1 MKKYIKKILV
11 IICCFL
17 AVSVSAQVGIG
28 TSNPDAAAAL
38 EVSSTSKG
46 LLPPRMTALQRNAI
60 LNPPAGLLI
69 WCTDCGDY
77 GELQVFNGSA
87 YTNIIG
93 GSRSLTDG
101 NNQLGVDLDGEA
113 ADDRC
118 GMSVSLSNDGSI
130 LAIGADQNDGNGANS
145 GHVRVYQYSSGT
157 WTQLG
162 NDIDGESSGDRF
174 GYSVSLSS
182 DGSKLA
188 VGAFQNDGN
197 GLDAGHVRV
206 FEYSSGSWSQ
216 IGNDIDGES
225 SGDYSGI
232 SIGLSDDGTIV
243 AIGASKNDDGGTDAG
258 HARVFEYSQNSWVQ
272 LGSDIDGE
280 NAGDGAG
287 YKVALSAN
295 GLRLA
300 IGANANDD
308 NGTDAGQVRVF
319 EYSNGSWSQMG
330 GDILGDAAGDR
341 MGYGIS
347 LSSDGLTCAVGA
359 MGNQN
364 YTGQVKVYE
373 FSSNSWNQIGSDI
386 EGEAQGDYFGFELS
400 LSSDGET
407 LIIGGYSNDGNG
419 SNSGH
424 VRVFENVNS
433 TWIQKCSDINGE
445 NAGDLFGISNAISSD
460 GTIIAVGAINNDGN
474 GSGAGHVQVY
484 NNLNGGI

>member
-1 MKKYIKKILV
+1 MIYNRKFYSF
-11 IICCFL
+11 FL
-17 AVSVSAQVGIG
+17 AFIAVLPIHAQVGIG
-28 TSNPDAAAAL
+28 TNSPDAAAAL

-46 LLPPRMTALQRNAI
+46 LLPPRMTALQRNSI
-60 LNPPAGLLI
+60 SNPPAGLLI
-69 WCTDCGDY
+69 WCADCGDH
-77 GELQVFNGSA
+77 GELQVFNGSVF
-87 YTNIIG
+87 TNIIG

-101 NNQLGVDLDGEA
+101 NNQLGADLDGEA

-130 LAIGADQNDGNGANS
+130 LAVGADQNDGNGANS
-145 GHVRVYQYSSGT
+145 GHVRVFQFSSGT
-157 WTQLG
+157 WAQLG

-174 GYSVSLSS
+174 GYSVSLSG

-188 VGAFQNDGN
+188 VGAFQNGGN
-197 GLDAGHVRV
+197 GSDAGHVRV

-232 SIGLSDDGTIV
+232 SIGLSDYGTIV
-243 AIGASKNDDGGTDAG
+243 AIGASKNDDGGADAG
-258 HARVFEYSQNSWVQ
+258 HVRVFEYSQNSWVQ

-287 YKVALSAN
+287 YKVSLSSN
-295 GLRLA
+295 GSRIA
-300 IGANANDD
+300 IGANGNDD
-308 NGTDAGQVRVF
+308 NGTEAGQVRVF
-319 EYSNGSWSQMG
+319 EYLSGSWSQMG
-330 GDILGDAAGDR
+330 SDILGDAAGDK
-341 MGYGIS
+341 MGYGVS

-364 YTGQVKVYE
+364 YAGQVKVYE
-373 FSSNSWNQIGSDI
+373 FVSNSWNQIGSDI
-386 EGEAQGDYFGFELS
+386 EGEGQGDNFGFQLS
-400 LSSDGET
+400 LSSDGEI
-407 LIIGGYSNDGNG
+407 LIVGGYSNDGNG
-419 SNSGH
+419 SSSGH

-433 TWIQKCSDINGE
+433 TWIQKCSDIDGE
-445 NAGDLFGISNAISSD
+445 NSGDLFGISNAISSD
-460 GTIIAVGAINNDGN
+460 GTIIAVGAIGNDGN

>member
-1 MKKYIKKILV
+1 MNCKRTFYSFFL
-11 IICCFL
+11 CFVAAL
-17 AVSVSAQVGIG
+17 PIHAQVGIG
-28 TSNPDAAAAL
+28 TNSPDAAAAL

-60 LNPPAGLLI
+60 SNPPAGLLI

-77 GELQVFNGSA
+77 GELQVFNGFT

-101 NNQLGVDLDGEA
+101 NNQLGADLDGEA

-145 GHVRVYQYSSGT
+145 GHVRVFQFSSGA

-174 GYSVSLSS
+174 GYSVSLSG

-188 VGAFQNDGN
+188 VSAFQNDGT
-197 GLDAGHVRV
+197 GSDAGHVRV
-206 FEYSSGSWSQ
+206 FEYSSGSWVQ
-216 IGNDIDGES
+216 LGNDIDGES

-243 AIGASKNDDGGTDAG
+243 AIGASNNDDGGTDAG
-258 HARVFEYSQNSWVQ
+258 HARVFEYSQGSWVQ
-272 LGSDIDGE
+272 LGSDIDGN

-287 YKVALSAN
+287 YKVALSSN
-295 GLRLA
+295 GSRLA
-300 IGANANDD
+300 IGANGNDD
-308 NGTDAGQVRVF
+308 NGTEAGQVRVF
-319 EYSNGSWSQMG
+319 EYSSGSWSQMG
-330 GDILGDAAGDR
+330 SDILGDAAGDK
-341 MGYGIS
+341 MGYGVS

-364 YTGQVKVYE
+364 NTGHVKVFE

-386 EGEAQGDYFGFELS
+386 EGEAQGDYFGFQIS

-419 SNSGH
+419 SSSGH

-433 TWIQKCSDINGE
+433 TWIQKCSDIDGE

-460 GTIIAVGAINNDGN
+460 GTIIAVGAIGNDGN